1 MTVSERAGLLADSMA
16 ALRQNPKLLF
26 LMRQRPGS
34 IGGVQSHCRRL
45 VKGLDG
51 SFGIE
56 TVQFQGPAWASVFYF
71 PGFYHK
77 AVNSRAL
84 LVHCD
89 DALTALIGRFI
100 HARSDKAVVATVHG
114 HDVTL
119 PIPWYQ
125 RAMVRA
131 LKAMDAVVCVSRA
144 TAAEVRQR
152 GIDPGKI
159 HVIPNSCGE
168 VPDPLEKNEE
178 LYQAIENL
186 TGINLRGRKVL
197 FSLGRPVRRKG
208 FDVFIREVFPCLPPD
223 CVYLVAGPKI
233 TEPRGSKPLTGLI
246 GRKWVDLILITLG
259 QDSLHEQLLQLSR
272 QPRVYYLTDV
282 SDRLRRLLFAASDLF
297 VMPNRKIY
305 GDMEG
310 FGIVAL
316 EASVCGVPVVATGI
330 EGIPDAV
337 VNGKNGFCVPENDP
351 RAMVQII
358 KHLLENPDQLQ
369 GLAHSAAQFCRQ
381 VFSPARIAPRYEA
394 LFQKILADRQMSLE
408 CAPAGRA
415 KAPQ

>member
-1 MTVSERAGLLADSMA
+1 MDTSPE
-16 ALRQNPKLLF
+16 NPQLLF

-45 VKGLDG
+45 VQGLNGAFD
-51 SFGIE
+51 IE

-71 PGFYHK
+71 PGFYRQ
-77 AVNSRAL
+77 ALNSRAL

-89 DALTALIGRFI
+89 DALTALIGRVI
-100 HARSDKAVVATVHG
+100 RAKSDKAVVATVHG

-119 PIPWYQ
+119 PFPWYQ
-125 RAMVRA
+125 EAMTRA

-144 TAAEVRQR
+144 TAAAVRRR

-168 VPDPLEKNEE
+168 IPEPLEKNEE
-178 LYQAIENL
+178 LYQAVENL

-208 FDVFIREVFPCLPPD
+208 FDFFIREVFPHLPPD
-223 CVYLVAGPKI
+223 CVYIVAGPKI
-233 TEPRGSKPLTGLI
+233 TEPRWSKPLAGLV
-246 GRKWVDLILITLG
+246 GRKWVDLALITLG
-259 QDSLHEQLLQLSR
+259 QDSLHEQLVHLSR
-272 QPRVYYLTDV
+272 RSRVHYLTDV

-297 VMPNRKIY
+297 IMPNRRIY

-316 EASVCGVPVVATGI
+316 EASACGLPVVATGI
-330 EGIPDAV
+330 EGITDAV
-337 VNGKNGFCVPENDP
+337 VDGRNGFCVPENDP
-351 RAMVQII
+351 AAMVRII
-358 KHLLENPDQLQ
+358 KRLLENPVELQ
-369 GLAHSAAQFCRQ
+369 GLAHKAAQFCRQ
-381 VFSPARIAPRYEA
+381 VFSPARIASQYEA
-394 LFQKILADRQMSLE
+394 LFHKILADRRPELK
-408 CAPAGRA
+408 CAPPGGG
-415 KAPQ
+415 KAPP